1 MAGQVHPLSYHI
13 PPSKLSSPPYHYPA
27 IATQSALPSSST
39 KMNTSLDSGF
49 FQETFIMKYS
59 PKVSRRASTS
69 SVTDDDVMDVELSS
83 QNLHVPSSSSPSFL
97 PCTPLSRIS
106 PNEFLTSVFHFKL
119 RGPSRT

>member
-1 MAGQVHPLSYHI
+1 
-13 PPSKLSSPPYHYPA
+13 
-27 IATQSALPSSST
+27 
-39 KMNTSLDSGF
+39 MNTSLDSGF
-49 FQETFIMKYS
+49 FRETFIMKYS

-69 SVTDDDVMDVELSS
+69 SVTYDDVMDVELSS
-83 QNLHVPSSSSPSFL
+83 HNLHVPASSSPSFL